1 MYLAFNI
8 VGLVVFL
15 ALGWL
20 LSNDRKNIN
29 WMSVGIMVGLNVLIA
44 FVLTSFSGGIA
55 LVNAC
60 AAAFAGLVSVAD
72 QGISFVL
79 GWWAVSPTSQ
89 VNFICSALLPILL
102 VVPLFDTL
110 TYIGLLPW
118 VIKWIGR
125 GLSFVTRQPKFETFF
140 SVEMMFLGN
149 TEALA
154 VSKLQIT
161 KMSPQRC
168 MTLAMMSM
176 SCVTAS
182 IVAAYTQMVPGEFV
196 LTAIPLNCINALI
209 VSNMLF
215 PVKVT
220 PEEDVI
226 YRLGDEGEE
235 GQASVTSASK
245 DDSNEVDPALGDN
258 RAVGLRESPLAEE
271 VLTDAMDEG
280 MSEDSSP
287 AAVPADGSDGVL
299 ARVRHMFSHGGKRR
313 EREPYFSFLGDSI
326 LGAGKLILIIMANVI
341 AFVALAALID
351 KLLGAIWQPLSLE
364 SILGVV
370 MYIPARLLGL
380 DGGTA
385 WDMSQLM
392 GLKIVTNEFVAM
404 GKVTTDIASY
414 APHYQAVLTV
424 FLTSFA
430 NFGTLGMIIGCFKG
444 MVGKEKNQLI
454 ASNVWR
460 MLVAG
465 ILVSLLSAGM
475 VGLFVW

>member
-1 MYLAFNI
+1 MYLALNI
-8 VGLVVFL
+8 AGLVVFL
-15 ALGWL
+15 AIGWL
-20 LSNDRKNIN
+20 LSSDRAAID
-29 WMSVGIMVGLNVLIA
+29 WRSVGIMVGLNVLIA
-44 FVLTSFSGGIA
+44 FVLTSFSWGVA

-60 AAAFAGLVSVAD
+60 AAGFAALVSVAD
-72 QGISFVL
+72 EGISFVL
-79 GWWAVSPTSQ
+79 GWWATSPSGE
-89 VNFICSALLPILL
+89 VNFVCSALLPILL

-118 VIKWIGR
+118 AIKWVGR
-125 GLSFVTRQPKFETFF
+125 GLSFVTRQPRFETFF

-161 KMSPQRC
+161 RMRPERC

-182 IVAAYTQMVPGEFV
+182 IVAAYSQMVPGEFV

-209 VSNMLF
+209 VSNMLY
-215 PVKVT
+215 PVRVT

-226 YRLGDEGEE
+226 YTLGDTDREADASDGSVGDARPLGVRTSVAEE
-235 GQASVTSASK
+235 G
-245 DDSNEVDPALGDN
+245 
-258 RAVGLRESPLAEE
+258 
-271 VLTDAMDEG
+271 VLTEAFDEG
-280 MSEDSSP
+280 VS
-287 AAVPADGSDGVL
+287 ADTPRQTVAKAEGIL
-299 ARVRHMFSHGGKRR
+299 AYARGMIGHAGRRR

-326 LGAGKLILIIMANVI
+326 LGAGKLVLIIIANVI
-341 AFVALAALID
+341 AFVALAALVD
-351 KLLGAIWQPLSLE
+351 ELLGAIWQPLSLE

-370 MYIPARLLGL
+370 MYVPARLLGL
-380 DGGTA
+380 DGATA

-392 GLKIVTNEFVAM
+392 GLKVITNEFVAM
-404 GKVTTDIASY
+404 GRVTADIASY

-430 NFGTLGMIIGCFKG
+430 NLGTIGMVIGCFKG
-444 MVGKEKNQLI
+444 MVGAEKNRLI